1 MITEF
6 GKTLRKIRIDRG
18 EVLKDMAAKLEV
30 SPSFISAIEVG
41 KKKIP
46 TGFLERIGDLYDLT
60 TAEKQI
66 LMDTAKDTVTAV
78 KINLLGSDSTQR
90 RAALVFA
97 RDFGTLS
104 DKTAEQILELL
115 QKDANNKEGNL

>member
-18 EVLKDMAAKLEV
+18 EVLRDMAARLEV
-30 SPSFISAIEVG
+30 SPSFISAIETG

-46 TGFLERIGDLYDLT
+46 TGFLDQIVALYNLTRAEERMLED
-60 TAEKQI
+60 A
-66 LMDTAKDTVTAV
+66 AKDSVTAV
-78 KINLLGSDSTQR
+78 KINLLGSDTTQR

-97 RDFGTLS
+97 RDFGKLS
-104 DKTAEQILELL
+104 DTKAKQILQLL
-115 QKDANNKEGNL
+115 EQDSDDKGGHL

>member
-6 GKTLRKIRIDRG
+6 GKALRKIRIDRG
-18 EVLKDMAAKLEV
+18 EVLRDMAAKLEV
-30 SPSFISAIEVG
+30 SPSFISAIETG

-46 TGFLERIGDLYDLT
+46 NGFLEQIVNLYDLT
-60 TAEKQI
+60 RTEERMLKDA
-66 LMDTAKDTVTAV
+66 AKDSVTAV
-78 KINLLGSDSTQR
+78 KINLLGSDTTQR

-104 DKTAEQILELL
+104 DKTAEQILKLL
-115 QKDANNKEGNL
+115 QQGSDDKGGHL